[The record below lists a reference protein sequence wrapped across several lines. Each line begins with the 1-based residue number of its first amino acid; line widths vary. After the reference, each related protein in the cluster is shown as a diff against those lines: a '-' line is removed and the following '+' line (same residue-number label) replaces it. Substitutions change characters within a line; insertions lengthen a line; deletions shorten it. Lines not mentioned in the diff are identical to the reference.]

1 MSIFLPLAVFILA
14 LLLQALFAGY
24 ETGFVS
30 ANPIRIRYQAEE
42 EHSRRA
48 TLLLHHLQQRDLM
61 LTALLIGTNVAVV
74 IGTITVTSFL
84 SQFDLD
90 PVVTDLLATVI
101 VAPILLVFAEIIP
114 KSVFRTHPNRLTL
127 ILLPVIQFFFV
138 ALSPIVKPVS
148 WLTRWLLHVKGGED
162 RPDSPFVIASLE
174 HFRALV
180 DESLDHG
187 VIEPEEQEMIHSVID
202 LRSTQAKE
210 IMVPRIHIHALPD
223 TTTRDELIALFE
235 KTGLTRIPIYHDTV
249 DTIVGAVNAYDV
261 ILDDEPQHQ
270 DIERFV
276 RDVIH
281 VPDTLKVDDLFRALK
296 AAKQHLAIVTDE
308 YGGTDGLV
316 TIEDILEEIFGEIHD
331 EYDPE
336 ERPIQKVGPNA
347 YAADALM
354 TLDEVSEAIGV
365 DILDDEVETLG
376 GWLAHVAGHIPAPGQ
391 VIAHG
396 RFQMTVLDG
405 SARHVAKIRIEVLPE
420 ETKDKALSPSD
431 EELNRS

>member
-1 MSIFLPLAVFILA
+1 MSIFLPVAVFVIA

-30 ANPIRIRYQAEE
+30 VNPIRIRYQAEE
-42 EHSRRA
+42 EQSRRA
-48 TLLLHHLQQRDLM
+48 AQLLHHLQHRDLM

-74 IGTITVTSFL
+74 IGTITVTTFL
-84 SQFDLD
+84 SRFAMSPL
-90 PVVTDLLATVI
+90 VTDLVATVI
-101 VAPILLVFAEIIP
+101 VAPVLLVLAEIIP
-114 KSVFRTHPNRLTL
+114 KSVFRTHPNRLVL
-127 ILLPVIQFFFV
+127 ALLPVIQFFFV
-138 ALSPIVKPVS
+138 LLTPIVKPVS
-148 WLTRWLLHVKGGED
+148 WLTRWLLRVKSGED
-162 RPDSPFVIASLE
+162 RPDSPFVIVSLE

-235 KTGLTRIPIYHDTV
+235 SSGLTRIPIYHDTV
-249 DTIVGAVNAYDV
+249 DTIIGAVNAYDV
-261 ILDDEPQHQ
+261 ILDDEPQNQ
-270 DIERFV
+270 DIGRFV
-276 RDVIH
+276 RDVMH

-331 EYDPE
+331 EYDHE
-336 ERPIQKVGPNA
+336 ERRIQKVGPNA
-347 YAADALM
+347 YAIDALM
-354 TLDEVSEAIGV
+354 TLDEVSEAINV
-365 DILDDEVETLG
+365 PIVDDEVETLG

-396 RFQMTVLDG
+396 RFRITVLDG
-405 SARHVAKIRIEVLPE
+405 SARHVSKIRLEVVPE
-420 ETKDKALSPSD
+420 EAEAKAPSP
-431 EELNRS
+431 E